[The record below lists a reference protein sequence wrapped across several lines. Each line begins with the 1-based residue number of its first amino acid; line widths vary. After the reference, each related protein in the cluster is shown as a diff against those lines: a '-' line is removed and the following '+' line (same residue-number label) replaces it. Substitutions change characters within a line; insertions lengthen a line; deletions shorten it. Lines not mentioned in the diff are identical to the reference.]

1 MDRKFKICFETEE
14 IQNQYFAMLDHKCPK
29 CKEDFKTFRQLDQH
43 IRREHET
50 YYCELCVK
58 NLNLFTHERKTYSR
72 ELLVR
77 HRRKG
82 DEGDS
87 SMKGHPNCEYC
98 DNRYFDNE
106 DLYKHLRK
114 DHYFCHFCD
123 ADGLQ
128 AFYADYPNLR
138 GHFARCLAY
147 IAWIYDQL
155 LKCCSQGSSSLRGA

>member
-1 MDRKFKICFETEE
+1 MDRKFKVCFETEE

-98 DNRYFDNE
+98 ENRYFDNE
-106 DLYKHLRK
+106 ELYKHLRK

-138 GHFARCLAY
+138 GHFARCITL
-147 IAWIYDQL
+147 I
-155 LKCCSQGSSSLRGA
+155 SSSSEL

>member
-29 CKEDFKTFRQLDQH
+29 CGEDFKTFRQLDQH

-58 NLNLFTHERKTYSR
+58 NLNQFTHERKTYSR

-106 DLYKHLRK
+106 ELFKHLRK

-138 GHFARCLAY
+138 GHFARCILNSRSA
-147 IAWIYDQL
+147 L
-155 LKCCSQGSSSLRGA
+155 G